1 MNMPFRQGD
10 PGVISFKTSGFADA
24 HESVRPSWRS
34 TTEGAG
40 EDGFRQRLG
49 LSVLDY
55 LFVHPRE
62 AVEPRHSGVCHDKDI
77 CLGWSDHVAIWTV
90 LRVGA
95 GAGLGAEAIGS
106 AQRAALAVPFVPFEA
121 DWLWLCSA
129 LVWPGL
135 LVHFLVA
142 MRRPSTPAHAQ
153 ARVDSFVERLSPA
166 LPWPPLARRT
176 TVEWLVTALSAAHP
190 LALLLSVALSAAGLV
205 QGWRD
210 FGAWCSFLAC
220 ALLAVVQLQLLRPFS
235 SAARRGWLWR
245 STVLL
250 LDAVC
255 TCTWSAALAY
265 WSLTF
270 PAKVAGA
277 GPAAAAASWVLDTML
292 YALQP
297 LWAAL
302 LVRRYRAPIQTCDSR
317 FVGLVPSLLLVG
329 FMTLD
334 YAWSAAPSPYQG
346 YAVLSADCVLG
357 AAYWA
362 AMLLVQLLFGLA
374 LRRLA
379 RGPAGRDPKRASS
392 SSGDAEA
399 AAETTA
405 ETAAEMA
412 AETAAEMAAETAS
425 VSAAETAVGAPAGGD
440 QLLQLR
446 RAASIA

>member
-10 PGVISFKTSGFADA
+10 PGVIALKTSGFADA

-49 LSVLDY
+49 LTALDY

-62 AVEPRHSGVCHDKDI
+62 AVQPRHSGVCHDERI

-95 GAGLGAEAIGS
+95 GVELAAEAKGL

-142 MRRPSTPAHAQ
+142 MRRPITPAPAQ
-153 ARVDSFVERLSPA
+153 ARVESFVERLRPA

-176 TVEWLVTALSAAHP
+176 AVEWLVTALSAAPP

-277 GPAAAAASWVLDTML
+277 GPADAAASWVLDAML

-362 AMLLVQLLFGLA
+362 VMLIVQLLLGLA

-379 RGPAGRDPKRASS
+379 RAAGRDPKRASS
-392 SSGDAEA
+392 SSDD
-399 AAETTA
+399 A
-405 ETAAEMA
+405 ETAAE
-412 AETAAEMAAETAS
+412 TAA
-425 VSAAETAVGAPAGGD
+425 VSAAETAVGAPAGSD